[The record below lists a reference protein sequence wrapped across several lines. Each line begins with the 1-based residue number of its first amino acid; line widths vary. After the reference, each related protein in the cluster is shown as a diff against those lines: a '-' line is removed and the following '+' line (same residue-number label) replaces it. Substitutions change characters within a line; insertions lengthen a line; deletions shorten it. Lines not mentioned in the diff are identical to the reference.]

1 MMSGKCISHFKM
13 LSSVSRTYYGEVAMS
28 SPIFYF
34 IFLLLLFYVLK
45 GNSRV
50 ILSLLLGFT
59 PVWASCSMSYQA
71 IIISYFCWTTVWTS
85 VCRCPI
91 PYWVIFPCSRRRWL
105 FERIIFA
112 CPYSKFDD
120 PSIWGNWNKC
130 VSQAAE
136 ADLLALFFLLEGS
149 SVGGLVVG
157 RRLLLAVLFIA
168 WLSNGFC
175 WRRGSLGL
183 APLAMKWFTSIGS
196 EAGLGGLPTGK
207 GEGGG
212 PSTRFDGLEA
222 PLVFRRISPK
232 RLLK

>member
-136 ADLLALFFLLEGS
+136 ADLLALFFFAGRQLCGRTCCGAKVTIGCTIHCLSIKWFLLTKRFLGPCTSCYEMVYIYLIRS
-149 SVGGLVVG
+149 RV
-157 RRLLLAVLFIA
+157 
-168 WLSNGFC
+168 
-175 WRRGSLGL
+175 RGSTY
-183 APLAMKWFTSIGS
+183 W
-196 EAGLGGLPTGK
+196 
-207 GEGGG
+207 
-212 PSTRFDGLEA
+212 
-222 PLVFRRISPK
+222 
-232 RLLK
+232 